1 MSDKLSSNLGT
12 TEIQTVQSRMYP
24 FDAWESEN
32 ASRYSQPKIKV
43 LEPYKLYASYRPTVH
58 SVSSDN
64 YTITDIDGYDLI
76 LVTTGADARTITLP
90 TVADN
95 TDRII
100 KVMKADSGAGKVVLD
115 GEGAEAIIQI
125 GGTSFATM
133 EMFYQGDFIEVISDG
148 TSWLKLNACELKKIP
163 DPPTGHKSDLT
174 SGWTS
179 DDFNNSHE
187 ITFSEVA
194 VGSLWVVCSLSQFTT
209 STDVYA
215 RASGDSNISNTP
227 HASEEYSQRIADNS
241 TDVIVVTLQLNS
253 EKKTQLTV
261 LDTGTDIYLEYPKA
275 FYI

>member
-76 LVTTGADARTITLP
+76 LVTTGADDRTITLP

-100 KVMKADSGAGKVVLD
+100 KVMKADSGAGKVILD
-115 GEGAEAIIQI
+115 GEGAETINGDTVRHLVSQYNYVEVVSDGSEWFVLSHFQSYSTGWENTNDWTNVHLGTGGI
-125 GGTSFATM
+125 GNNVAHNLNTHLVKLTVRL
-133 EMFYQGDFIEVISDG
+133 VISSDG
-148 TSWLKLNACELKKIP
+148 TDANSLTIP
-163 DPPTGHKSDLT
+163 QMAMDYPVAQTSCNGTTIYEVDDDNLIVQTGSEGINYVNKDAAGIVGT
-174 SGWTS
+174 I
-179 DDFNNSHE
+179 NNND
-187 ITFSEVA
+187 
-194 VGSLWVVCSLSQFTT
+194 W
-209 STDVYA
+209 YY
-215 RASGDSNISNTP
+215 NI
-227 HASEEYSQRIADNS
+227 
-241 TDVIVVTLQLNS
+241 IVERT
-253 EKKTQLTV
+253 E
-261 LDTGTDIYLEYPKA
+261 
-275 FYI
+275 